1 MRIRRVFEDVRKNQH
16 KYKGFRLHF
25 FTNGY
30 GKTEFS
36 IIERETIDGINFYKG
51 LLDNGTVCH
60 VTRENGDYIAYDSDC
75 TVSEIE
81 TDFNNR
87 SNCELCI
94 VTDLDETAEFIN
106 FASWISEK
114 RKKEQQGN

>member
-1 MRIRRVFEDVRKNQH
+1 MYEKISTNIRVLGLIFSQMDI
-16 KYKGFRLHF
+16 
-25 FTNGY
+25 

-36 IIERETIDGINFYKG
+36 IIERETIDGVNFYKG
-51 LLDNGTVCH
+51 LLDNGTVCP

-75 TVSEIE
+75 TGSEIE

-94 VTDLDETAEFIN
+94 VTDPDETVEFIN
-106 FASWISEK
+106 FASWIAEK